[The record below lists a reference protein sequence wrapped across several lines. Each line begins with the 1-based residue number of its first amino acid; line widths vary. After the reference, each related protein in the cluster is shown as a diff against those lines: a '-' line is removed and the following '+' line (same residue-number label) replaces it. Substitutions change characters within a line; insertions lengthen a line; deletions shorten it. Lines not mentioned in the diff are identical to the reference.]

1 MNNSTDARKH
11 LAQQIGNGAV
21 LIHSGKITYN
31 GVSSVYN
38 WYYGIDNSSLNK
50 KITQDE
56 ETIKMLEDRVEN
68 LECIIE
74 KYIKEK
80 TALI

>member
-1 MNNSTDARKH
+1 M
-11 LAQQIGNGAV
+11 V
-21 LIHSGKITYN
+21 LGFLLYEAIDLVYHSGKITYN
-31 GVSSVYN
+31 GASSIYN

-68 LECIIE
+68 LESII
-74 KYIKEK
+74 KTYIEDNKNK
-80 TALI
+80 

>member
-1 MNNSTDARKH
+1 M
-11 LAQQIGNGAV
+11 V
-21 LIHSGKITYN
+21 LGFLLYEAIDLVYHSGKITYN

-68 LECIIE
+68 LESIIE
-74 KYIKEK
+74 KYIKDK
-80 TALI
+80 NNIDK